1 MYTKIQVVFD
11 AAEPEKLGEFW
22 ELALG
27 YVPEPPPEGFVS
39 WEDFARSIG
48 LPDEEFGSQHA
59 LVDPE
64 GLGPRI
70 YFQKVPERKTAKNR
84 VHLDIRVAGREIRGE
99 ERRRLVSEHV
109 ERLMQ
114 AGATVA
120 WETDDIRGSSIIM
133 RDPEGNEFCVT

>member
-1 MYTKIQVVFD
+1 MHTKIQVVFD

-22 ELALG
+22 ALALG
-27 YVPEPPPEGFVS
+27 YVPEQPPEGFVS

-48 LPDEEFGSQHA
+48 LPDEEFGSQYA

-64 GLGPRI
+64 GSGPRI

-120 WETDDIRGSSIIM
+120 WETDDIRGSAIIM